1 MEDVTVNMPGHD
13 PNWGESQKW
22 VPYGLPY
29 PAGSL
34 NNLAVSNP
42 VATIGQYR
50 VWLCHIMTPLG
61 HVL

>member
-1 MEDVTVNMPGHD
+1 MEDVTVKMPGHD
-13 PNWGESQKW
+13 PNWGQSQKW

-34 NNLAVSNP
+34 NNLTIPNNVG
-42 VATIGQYR
+42 TIGQYR
-50 VWLCHIMTPLG
+50 VWLCQIMTPLG